1 MCKAKK
7 KYKIY
12 KKTFSPTKKLYLC
25 VLNEQIIKN
34 TKMEIKSYNFS
45 NIKFSDLENL
55 VSIRPQYNSGQFD
68 DWFNYQY
75 EINATENSFFE
86 QLIAKHIL
94 LLNSYFEDTLKAKFI
109 IPILNLVDF
118 NAEYLHDWYHAS
130 LSGEIN
136 GVEING
142 FTDYMVASG
151 TREPRQPYF
160 FIQEFKPSIPD
171 KDPEI
176 QLLAEML
183 VTIEKN
189 QTNIMRGGY
198 IIGQSWKFVIL
209 EKTAENKFQYFVSSP
224 FDALNLDDLKKIYI
238 ILQAV
243 KHKYCKD

>member
-1 MCKAKK
+1 
-7 KYKIY
+7 
-12 KKTFSPTKKLYLC
+12 
-25 VLNEQIIKN
+25 
-34 TKMEIKSYNFS
+34 MEIKSYNFS

-55 VSIRPQYNSGQFD
+55 VKLTPADNNLKFN
-68 DWFNYQY
+68 DWFSFDYKLNRK
-75 EINATENSFFE
+75 ESTFLKELIN
-86 QLIAKHIL
+86 KHRF
-94 LLNSYFEDTLKAKFI
+94 LLNSYFEDTLKIKFI
-109 IPILNLVDF
+109 GPILNLVDF

-136 GVEING
+136 GVEIKG

-151 TREPRQPYF
+151 TREPRKPYF

-171 KDPEI
+171 KDPEV

-198 IIGQSWKFVIL
+198 IIGQYWKFVVL
-209 EKTAENKFQYFVSSP
+209 EKIQENVFEYFVSSP
-224 FDALNLDDLKKIYI
+224 FDALDLADLKKIYI

>member
-1 MCKAKK
+1 
-7 KYKIY
+7 
-12 KKTFSPTKKLYLC
+12 
-25 VLNEQIIKN
+25 
-34 TKMEIKSYNFS
+34 MEIKSYNFS

-55 VSIRPQYNSGQFD
+55 VQIKPQYNEGQFD
-68 DWFNYQY
+68 EWFNYQY
-75 EINATENSFFE
+75 EINEAENNFFE
-86 QLIAKHIL
+86 KLIEKHIL

-136 GVEING
+136 GVEIKG

-151 TREPRQPYF
+151 TRDPRKPYF

-171 KDPEI
+171 KDPEV

-198 IIGQSWKFVIL
+198 IIGRNWNFIIL
-209 EKTAENKFQYFVSSP
+209 EKVQDNKFKYVVSPP
-224 FDALNLDDLKKIYI
+224 FDALNLADLKKIYI

>member
-1 MCKAKK
+1 
-7 KYKIY
+7 
-12 KKTFSPTKKLYLC
+12 
-25 VLNEQIIKN
+25 
-34 TKMEIKSYNFS
+34 MEMKSYNFS

-55 VSIRPQYNSGQFD
+55 VKIRPQYNEKKFEEWFD
-68 DWFNYQY
+68 YACIIN
-75 EINATENSFFE
+75 EIENSFFE
-86 QLIAKHIL
+86 KLIEKHIL

-136 GVEING
+136 GVEIKG

-151 TREPRQPYF
+151 TRDPRKPYF

-198 IIGQSWKFVIL
+198 IVGQNWRFVIL
-209 EKTAENKFQYFVSSP
+209 EKIGENQFEYFLSICYRTQFLS
-224 FDALNLDDLKKIYI
+224 LW
-238 ILQAV
+238 
-243 KHKYCKD
+243 

>member
-1 MCKAKK
+1 
-7 KYKIY
+7 
-12 KKTFSPTKKLYLC
+12 
-25 VLNEQIIKN
+25 
-34 TKMEIKSYNFS
+34 MEIKSYNFS
-45 NIKFSDLENL
+45 NIKFSDLEDIVKL
-55 VSIRPQYNSGQFD
+55 TPQYNEGQFEE
-68 DWFNYQY
+68 WFNYQY
-75 EINATENSFFE
+75 EINETENNFFE
-86 QLIAKHIL
+86 KLIEKHIL

-136 GVEING
+136 GVEIKG

-151 TREPRQPYF
+151 TRDPRKPYF

-171 KDPEI
+171 KDPEV

-189 QTNIMRGGY
+189 KTNIMRGGY
-198 IIGQSWKFVIL
+198 IVGQNWRFVIL
-209 EKTAENKFQYFVSSP
+209 EKTGENQFEYFLSKQ
-224 FDALNLDDLKKIYI
+224 FDALDLADLKKIYI

>member
-1 MCKAKK
+1 
-7 KYKIY
+7 
-12 KKTFSPTKKLYLC
+12 
-25 VLNEQIIKN
+25 
-34 TKMEIKSYNFS
+34 MEIKSYNFS

-55 VSIRPQYNSGQFD
+55 VQIKPQYNEGQFD
-68 DWFNYQY
+68 EWFNYQY
-75 EINATENSFFE
+75 EINEAENNFFE
-86 QLIAKHIL
+86 KLIEKHIL

-136 GVEING
+136 GVEIKG

-151 TREPRQPYF
+151 TRDPRKPYF

-171 KDPEI
+171 KDPEV

-189 QTNIMRGGY
+189 QTNIMPC
-198 IIGQSWKFVIL
+198 
-209 EKTAENKFQYFVSSP
+209 N
-224 FDALNLDDLKKIYI
+224 
-238 ILQAV
+238 
-243 KHKYCKD
+243 